1 MRLELIPTCNRSKNL
16 PPVNRLSPCEVTMLQ
31 KRNAWF
37 AAKRLRTVS
46 GFAGFHA
53 GNANRAVLPIVR
65 LALFRYFAS
74 DHEWL

>member
-31 KRNAWF
+31 KKKCVVCG
-37 AAKRLRTVS
+37 KRVRTVS